1 MPGPAVSAH
10 EKSEWANF
18 VIQEVVSFLGARK
31 EEIYA
36 NYAAQ
41 SEGKLSRETIE
52 EAGLM
57 DFEIALTYLN
67 ERSSGLG
74 RGFLGMNLIR

>member
-1 MPGPAVSAH
+1 MPGQAVSAQ

-31 EEIYA
+31 EEIYS

>member
-1 MPGPAVSAH
+1 MPGPAISAKD
-10 EKSEWANF
+10 KSEWANF
-18 VIQEVVSFLGARK
+18 VVQEVVSFLGARK

-41 SEGKLSRETIE
+41 SEGKLSREAIE